1 MALNHTVIAAINSVA
16 ILLSIP
22 IIAAGIWLSTQA
34 DSSCLSVLQ
43 WPIIIL
49 GVLVLA
55 VALAGFIGAFWR
67 LPMLLL
73 FYLVGMFL
81 LILALA
87 GLVVFIFVV
96 TNSVGPG
103 HLAPSR
109 LFLEYDLDDDSGWLK
124 QRVQGSYQWN
134 RIKECLSST
143 NVCSDLNQ
151 TYTSAQDFFNSM
163 LSPLQS
169 GCCKPPTKCGYTY
182 VNPTNWI
189 SPISV
194 TSDIDCMLWSND
206 QKQLCYSCSSCKA
219 GLLANVKREWR
230 RTDLILVLTLVA
242 LVCVYIIGCYAFR
255 AAKTDEIFRRYKQG
269 YT

>member
-1 MALNHTVIAAINSVA
+1 MVLNNTVIAAINFVA

-22 IIAAGIWLSTQA
+22 IIAAGIWLSSQA
-34 DSSCLSVLQ
+34 DSSCLNLLQ

-67 LPMLLL
+67 LPMILL
-73 FYLVGMFL
+73 FYLVTMFL

-109 LFLEYDLDDDSGWLK
+109 LFLEYELDDDSGWLK
-124 QRVQGSYQWN
+124 HRVEGSYQWN

-143 NVCSDLNQ
+143 SVCTDLNQ
-151 TYTSAQDFFNSM
+151 TYSSAQSFFNSM
-163 LSPLQS
+163 LTPLQVLFLFFCFFCYYLLIFIVNIYYPS
-169 GCCKPPTKCGYTY
+169 FTNLSSYHTPT
-182 VNPTNWI
+182 
-189 SPISV
+189 
-194 TSDIDCMLWSND
+194 
-206 QKQLCYSCSSCKA
+206 
-219 GLLANVKREWR
+219 R
-230 RTDLILVLTLVA
+230 
-242 LVCVYIIGCYAFR
+242 
-255 AAKTDEIFRRYKQG
+255 
-269 YT
+269 

>member
-1 MALNHTVIAAINSVA
+1 MVLNNTVIAAINFVA

-22 IIAAGIWLSTQA
+22 IIAAGIWLSSQA
-34 DSSCLSVLQ
+34 DSSCLNLLQ

-67 LPMLLL
+67 LPMILL
-73 FYLVGMFL
+73 FYLVAMFL

-109 LFLEYDLDDDSGWLK
+109 LFLEYELDDDSGWLK
-124 QRVQGSYQWN
+124 HRVEGSYQWN

-143 NVCSDLNQ
+143 SVCTDLNQ
-151 TYTSAQDFFNSM
+151 TYSSAQSFFNSM
-163 LSPLQS
+163 LTPLQVLFLFFCFFCYYLLIFIVNIYYPS
-169 GCCKPPTKCGYTY
+169 FTNLSSYHTPTRWKRIEIKK
-182 VNPTNWI
+182 N
-189 SPISV
+189 
-194 TSDIDCMLWSND
+194 
-206 QKQLCYSCSSCKA
+206 YSKFFFF
-219 GLLANVKREWR
+219 WR
-230 RTDLILVLTLVA
+230 NNL
-242 LVCVYIIGCYAFR
+242 F
-255 AAKTDEIFRRYKQG
+255 K
-269 YT
+269 